1 MNINIRGEKQEITE
15 SMKNYSMEKLEKLT
29 KYLHKGEEITGHI
42 LFKLNGPKQRVEITI
57 PLKGVT
63 LRVEEEQKDYYS
75 AIDVAVDKLERQ
87 IRKNKTKLQSKKA
100 SIGKLF
106 ELDEIQEEKNDK
118 DIIKRKKVDAK
129 PMDEDEAIV
138 QMELLDHDF
147 YLYKDVDTKNYAVI
161 YKRKDGGYG
170 KLEA

>member
-1 MNINIRGEKQEITE
+1 
-15 SMKNYSMEKLEKLT
+15 MEE
-29 KYLHKGEEITGHI
+29 
-42 LFKLNGPKQRVEITI
+42 
-57 PLKGVT
+57 
-63 LRVEEEQKDYYS
+63 D
-75 AIDVAVDKLERQ
+75 
-87 IRKNKTKLQSKKA
+87 
-100 SIGKLF
+100 
-106 ELDEIQEEKNDK
+106 NDK
-118 DIIKRKKVDAK
+118 DINKRKKVDAK